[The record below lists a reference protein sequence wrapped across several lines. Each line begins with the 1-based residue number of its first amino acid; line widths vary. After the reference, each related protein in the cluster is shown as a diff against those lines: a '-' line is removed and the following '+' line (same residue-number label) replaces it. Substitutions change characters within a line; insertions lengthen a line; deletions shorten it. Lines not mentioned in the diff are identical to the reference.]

1 MRLIKKKLSLKF
13 LRRNSWFK
21 NATVFTACF
30 FTFLL
35 FMAVGTLLF
44 VLKPSE
50 LFSALISEEMIF
62 SMKLSILT
70 SFISTCTVLLCSI
83 PTSYAL
89 SRYNFPGKSLI
100 KTVLGLPM
108 AFPELVMGL
117 ALLLLFGH
125 NFLGPSLENLGIQV
139 VFSKLG
145 IVVAQF
151 FVAYPY
157 AVRIIYSTFDAINPR
172 YEQVSRSF
180 GYGEFET
187 FWNVTLPMSRG
198 GLFASSVITFARC
211 IGAFGAVLILAGG
224 SYMHTEV
231 LPVTLYLNISYGNI
245 SMAITSGVLLMI
257 IAFFAIL
264 TFERFEGGK
273 L

>member
-1 MRLIKKKLSLKF
+1 MQPVKYVQVKTSF
-13 LRRNSWFK
+13 VEHSWFRS
-21 NATVFTACF
+21 ATIGIACF

-35 FMAVGTLLF
+35 FMAVGTLLL

-50 LFSALISEEMIF
+50 LLSALLSEEMIY
-62 SMKLSILT
+62 SMKLSMLT
-70 SFISTCTVLLCSI
+70 SSVSTLTVLGCSV
-83 PTSYAL
+83 PTAYAL
-89 SRYNFPGKSLI
+89 SRFDFPGKSLI
-100 KTVLGLPM
+100 KAVLGLPM

-125 NFLGPSLENLGIQV
+125 GFLGPVLEALGIKV
-139 VFSKLG
+139 IFSKLG

-151 FVAYPY
+151 FVAFPY
-157 AVRIIYSTFDAINPR
+157 AVRIIYSTFEDINPR

-187 FWNVTLPMSRG
+187 FRNVTLPMARS
-198 GLFASSVITFARC
+198 GLFASTVITFARC

-231 LPVTLYLNISYGNI
+231 LPVTLYLNISYGNLE
-245 SMAITSGVLLMI
+245 MAITSGVLLMV
-257 IAFFAIL
+257 IAFLAIL
-264 TFERFEGGK
+264 IFERFEGGK

>member
-1 MRLIKKKLSLKF
+1 MQPLKYASI
-13 LRRNSWFK
+13 NHSWFR
-21 NATVFTACF
+21 NLTVGVTFF

-35 FMAVGTLLF
+35 FIAVGALLF

-50 LFSALISEEMIF
+50 ILSALLSEEMF
-62 SMKLSILT
+62 YSMKLSMLT
-70 SFISTCTVLLCSI
+70 SSASTLSVMCFSI
-83 PTSYAL
+83 PTAYAL
-89 SRYNFPGKSLI
+89 SRFSFQGKNLI
-100 KTVLGLPM
+100 KAILGLPM

-125 NFLGPSLENLGIQV
+125 GFLGPYLEAAGIKV
-139 VFSKLG
+139 TFSKLG

-151 FVAYPY
+151 FVAFPY
-157 AVRIIYSTFDAINPR
+157 AVRVIFSTFEDVNPR

-187 FWNVTLPMSRG
+187 FRHVTLPMARS

-211 IGAFGAVLILAGG
+211 IGAFGAVLVLAGG
-224 SYMHTEV
+224 SYMNTEV
-231 LPVTLYLNISYGNI
+231 LPVTLYLNISYGNLE
-245 SMAITSGVLLMI
+245 MAVTSGILLMG
-257 IAFFAIL
+257 IAFLVIL
-264 TFERFEGGK
+264 SFERFEGGR